1 MAIHAQSSCTLS
13 TITDVQAVYT
23 YYHLASSTITVNEA
37 PKDSINPPGAST
49 ITVISDGNN
58 YVWSLTEPSLNIVNN
73 VIQTAIG
80 QLYVI
85 ECVLF
90 SDNTYDWGPLMTS
103 STYAAAKA
111 AYNLSS
117 QALSQAS
124 AAQNATALLGGH
136 FIYNSDWTT
145 SKTPHSAN
153 VVQTIKV
160 NSIDVTNDPTQWG
173 YNVHIGSNGIKLRY
187 NEIDRSIWT
196 EDGINFYGSST
207 LTPDVSLTSTGLTL
221 AKGGMKAGTVGQS
234 GFIYLSTENYGSN
247 LTINSHQASNWREVI
262 GTKFGV
268 DADGNLYASNAE
280 ISGKITVTSG
290 SDLSAGLGNYSTTS
304 DMNNAISAA
313 TDDMATQTYVSNTY
327 ATQTALTT
335 EINQRK
341 AQYGTSSTGASTRAK
356 IVSCANFELVDGN
369 ELTVYFSTANTQYS
383 NSVQLNVNSKG
394 AKDIWVANAV
404 TSSSNQLLWGA
415 GAYITF
421 KYVTV
426 GSSSYFIVIGEPR
439 SWYGASTTAADAAA
453 KTDTTAIT
461 GCVICKGTK
470 IELAMTNNNTSTS
483 ATLNIRSTG
492 AKAIYYG
499 NTTTRP
505 TVDNGHSWLGSSTAT
520 FTFDGQYYRMAGQTV
535 INGDSITTGTIN
547 SNRIDVAGIIT
558 ANGIV
563 TNTLTGGTINT
574 NNYIRVSTENLETP
588 ISVGLSD
595 EKQDW
600 RVIAGTNFGV
610 DQQGYTYAA
619 ELILNNG
626 VTGTNL
632 VNASKLVDKYEK
644 ILTVTEENN
653 TNSISTN
660 LSIHQFQENISDV
673 EEQTQSNY
681 IQTQLNFEPNRLAF
695 TQNIIDNTNSTDI
708 TTIEVAHIDAT
719 NDGIFYIEKLK
730 PNSVLF
736 GTLEL
741 IAYNNGLGI
750 RRRN

>member
-1 MAIHAQSSCTLS
+1 MQDEGALQS
-13 TITDVQAVYT
+13 VAEV
-23 YYHLASSTITVNEA
+23 A
-37 PKDSINPPGAST
+37 
-49 ITVISDGNN
+49 GN
-58 YVWSLTEPSLNIVNN
+58 
-73 VIQTAIG
+73 
-80 QLYVI
+80 
-85 ECVLF
+85 
-90 SDNTYDWGPLMTS
+90 
-103 STYAAAKA
+103 
-111 AYNLSS
+111 
-117 QALSQAS
+117 
-124 AAQNATALLGGH
+124 
-136 FIYNSDWTT
+136 
-145 SKTPHSAN
+145 
-153 VVQTIKV
+153 
-160 NSIDVTNDPTQWG
+160 
-173 YNVHIGSNGIKLRY
+173 
-187 NEIDRSIWT
+187 
-196 EDGINFYGSST
+196 
-207 LTPDVSLTSTGLTL
+207 
-221 AKGGMKAGTVGQS
+221 
-234 GFIYLSTENYGSN
+234 
-247 LTINSHQASNWREVI
+247 
-262 GTKFGV
+262 
-268 DADGNLYASNAE
+268 
-280 ISGKITVTSG
+280 
-290 SDLSAGLGNYSTTS
+290 
-304 DMNNAISAA
+304 
-313 TDDMATQTYVSNTY
+313 
-327 ATQTALTT
+327 LTT

-341 AQYGTSSTGASTRAK
+341 ANYGTSSTSASTRIK
-356 IVSCANFELVDGN
+356 VITCTNFELVDGN

-394 AKDIWVANAV
+394 AKDVWVANAV

-439 SWYGASTTAADAAA
+439 SWYGASTTAADTAA

-535 INGDSITTGTIN
+535 INGDNITTGTIN

-595 EKQDW
+595 PKQDW

-660 LSIHQFQENISDV
+660 LSIHQFQENTSDV

-681 IQTQLNFEPNRLAF
+681 IQTQLNFESNRLAF
-695 TQNIIDNTNSTDI
+695 TQNIIDNTSSTDI

-736 GTLEL
+736 GNLEL
-741 IAYNNGLGI
+741 ITYNNGLGI